1 MAKRYVLWD
10 KKSDVL
16 TPVGEVL
23 KPEQWID
30 RRPIAGVVK
39 TVVSGGAINGAFF
52 GVYDDMINL
61 YTKQGC
67 DFSECVTEQDHLD
80 AIETFE
86 DNLNKVQE
94 NVISTDE
101 RIASALEAQVLM
113 SMPDEETTV

>member
-16 TPVGEVL
+16 TPVGEIL

-30 RRPIAGVVK
+30 RRPIAGAVK
-39 TVVSGGAINGAFF
+39 TVVSGGTINGAFF
-52 GVYDDMINL
+52 GVYDDMVDY

-86 DNLNKVQE
+86 DSLNTP
-94 NVISTDE
+94 STEPTTEE

>member
-39 TVVSGGAINGAFF
+39 TVVSGGTINGAFF

-80 AIETFE
+80 TIETFE

-113 SMPDEETTV
+113 SMPDDTTVK